1 MPNYRNLVEQS
12 LNKNRNRLLA
22 ESMIYP
28 EGMKERMHPKLEE
41 DLLNNR
47 TSLGNS
53 PCFPVSDEKNFETK
67 VVIERFKDVINE
79 VKKAFNI
86 DEIDNMAIMKEMKP
100 LVDTTME
107 IESEHKKQLEELAI
121 KMIKDEFG
129 ITDEVEMVAELTPYI
144 EDANP
149 NELPSE
155 TIVEFDDHDEI
166 VFANDSVYKRRFQ
179 NAINQGAAKKVNHM
193 YHLADKELTDMNPR
207 LLNNYKKMMSAA
219 DYTYFL
225 YPDLGSSTNAGSCD
239 IEFPKKKG
247 EKAILKVKAMV
258 FPVLVHELYKSCM
271 EVLSA
276 NGLPTKENIAEYVIN
291 KADYLQA
298 EPWDM
303 RIGPGLWG
311 RFCMMIPTEDFNL
324 KHHVYFDISALEP
337 KEFSSVMKEIMGG
350 TNKGK
355 QIVSELMKEIKKELK
370 EDDYREAMGDD
381 NVFEIED
388 LF

>member
-53 PCFPVSDEKNFETK
+53 PCFPVSDEKSFETK
-67 VVIERFKDVINE
+67 VVVERFKDVINE

-86 DEIDNMAIMKEMKP
+86 DEIDNMVIIKEMMP
-100 LVDTTME
+100 LVATTME
-107 IESEHKKQLEELAI
+107 LESKHKKELEELAI

-149 NELPSE
+149 NDLPKE
-155 TIVEFDDHDEI
+155 TIVEFDDHDEME
-166 VFANDSVYKRRFQ
+166 FANDSVYKRRFQ

-225 YPDLGSSTNAGSCD
+225 YPDLKSSVNGGSFD
-239 IEFPKKKG
+239 VDFPKKDN
-247 EKAILKVKAMV
+247 EKAILKAKAMV

-271 EVLSA
+271 EVLSV
-276 NGLPTKENIAEYVIN
+276 NGLPTKKNIAEYVIN

-311 RFCMMIPTEDFNL
+311 RFCMMIPAEDFNL
-324 KHHVYFDISALEP
+324 KHHVYSDISALEP
-337 KEFSSVMKEIMGG
+337 KEFSNVMREIMGG

-355 QIVSELMKEIKKELK
+355 EIVSELLKEIKKELK
-370 EDDYREAMGDD
+370 EDEYREAMGDD
-381 NVFEIED
+381 DVFEISD

>member
-1 MPNYRNLVEQS
+1 
-12 LNKNRNRLLA
+12 
-22 ESMIYP
+22 
-28 EGMKERMHPKLEE
+28 
-41 DLLNNR
+41 
-47 TSLGNS
+47 
-53 PCFPVSDEKNFETK
+53 
-67 VVIERFKDVINE
+67 
-79 VKKAFNI
+79 
-86 DEIDNMAIMKEMKP
+86 MKEMKP

>member
-1 MPNYRNLVEQS
+1 
-12 LNKNRNRLLA
+12 
-22 ESMIYP
+22 
-28 EGMKERMHPKLEE
+28 
-41 DLLNNR
+41 
-47 TSLGNS
+47 
-53 PCFPVSDEKNFETK
+53 
-67 VVIERFKDVINE
+67 
-79 VKKAFNI
+79 
-86 DEIDNMAIMKEMKP
+86 
-100 LVDTTME
+100 
-107 IESEHKKQLEELAI
+107 
-121 KMIKDEFG
+121 
-129 ITDEVEMVAELTPYI
+129 
-144 EDANP
+144 
-149 NELPSE
+149 
-155 TIVEFDDHDEI
+155 
-166 VFANDSVYKRRFQ
+166 
-179 NAINQGAAKKVNHM
+179 
-193 YHLADKELTDMNPR
+193 
-207 LLNNYKKMMSAA
+207 MSAA

>member
-225 YPDLGSSTNAGSCD
+225 YPDLGASTNAGSCD